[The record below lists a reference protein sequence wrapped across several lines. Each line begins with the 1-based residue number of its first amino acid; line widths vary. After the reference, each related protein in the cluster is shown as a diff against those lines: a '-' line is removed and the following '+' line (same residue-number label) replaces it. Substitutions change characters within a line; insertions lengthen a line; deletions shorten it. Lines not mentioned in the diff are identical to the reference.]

1 MTVSLLSARWIVT
14 GTTTENVPDIH
25 KNAALAHEDGVILA
39 IGSLED
45 MRRDYPGAPETAYPH
60 HLILPGLVNCH
71 HHIGLTPLQLGAPDY
86 ALELWFAARLSFRSV
101 DPYLDTLYSAFE

>member
-45 MRRDYPGAPETAYPH
+45 MRRDYPGLLKPH
-60 HLILPGLVNCH
+60 TLI
-71 HHIGLTPLQLGAPDY
+71 T
-86 ALELWFAARLSFRSV
+86 LSCR
-101 DPYLDTLYSAFE
+101 DW

>member
-25 KNAALAHEDGVILA
+25 KHAALAHEDGVILA

-60 HLILPGLVNCH
+60 HLILPGLVNSH
-71 HHIGLTPLQLGAPDY
+71 HHIGLTPCSWALRTTPWNCGLPRGFPYGA
-86 ALELWFAARLSFRSV
+86 LIRISIRS
-101 DPYLDTLYSAFE
+101 TLHLR

>member
-45 MRRDYPGAPETAYPH
+45 MR
-60 HLILPGLVNCH
+60 
-71 HHIGLTPLQLGAPDY
+71 
-86 ALELWFAARLSFRSV
+86 
-101 DPYLDTLYSAFE
+101 